1 MTKIKIMLDYNF
13 QNLNDIIKASRGNYR
28 YANIKKR
35 EEMEYVKYMTLDVEK
50 IKKYPVKMTFIWHVK
65 DKNRDLDNLVGKHI
79 IDGLVKA
86 KILKNDNLN
95 CIDEIIYKPIVDKKN
110 YLELIIEE
118 KEDYGN

>member
-1 MTKIKIMLDYNF
+1 MKKIKFIFDYNF

-35 EEMEYVKYMTLDVEK
+35 EEMEFIKYSVIGEEKVKN
-50 IKKYPVKMTFIWHVK
+50 YPVNMTFIWHVK

-95 CIDEIIYKPIVDKKN
+95 CINEINYKAIIDKDT

-118 KEDYGN
+118 KED